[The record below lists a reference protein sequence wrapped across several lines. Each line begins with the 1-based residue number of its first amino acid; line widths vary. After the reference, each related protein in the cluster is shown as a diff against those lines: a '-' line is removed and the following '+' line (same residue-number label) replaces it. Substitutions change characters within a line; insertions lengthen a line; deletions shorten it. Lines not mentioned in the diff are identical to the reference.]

1 MAHKTLEDIKKEPWK
16 QLGFNSEKEYRE
28 HLAKQDRIA
37 KERGFT
43 PYAEYDKTGTAL
55 AYGRCSCI
63 MTEEKHYIAKA
74 LEESIENIK
83 KDIKRTKERIKLDE
97 LEQDK
102 LNMEAIRV
110 RVDHT
115 PECK

>member
-1 MAHKTLEDIKKEPWK
+1 MTYKTLEDYKKEPWK
-16 QLGFNSEKEYRE
+16 QLGFKSETYYRAY
-28 HLAKQDRIA
+28 LAKKERIA

-43 PYAEYDKTGTAL
+43 PYSEYDKTGIAL

-63 MTEEKHYIAKA
+63 MAEEKHYIAKA

-83 KDIKRTKERIKLDE
+83 KDIKITKERIKLDE

-102 LNMEAIRV
+102 LNMEAIRA
-110 RVDHT
+110 RVDNT